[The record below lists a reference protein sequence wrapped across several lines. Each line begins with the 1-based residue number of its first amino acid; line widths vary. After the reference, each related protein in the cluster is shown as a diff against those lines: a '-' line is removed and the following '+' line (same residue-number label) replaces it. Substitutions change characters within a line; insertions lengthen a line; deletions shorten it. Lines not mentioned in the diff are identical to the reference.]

1 MLFESLENRALL
13 SASLVNGV
21 LTITGTDNADH
32 IVVFQNSKTSI
43 GVSESTAVPSV
54 TPGKP
59 PTITHHLS
67 TFKIADVKSI
77 VVNALKGNDSV
88 NTGGSLLHRLKIAS
102 TIDGGDGNDY
112 LQGGNAGDVINGG
125 AGRDFLVGR
134 GGDDLLN
141 GGANNDHLVGGKG
154 SDTMNGDA
162 GNDYINAFDGAKTDH
177 VDGGSNDP
185 VSATNPGDRALVDDG
200 DIVAGIEKLRKVA
213 IV

>member
-21 LTITGTDNADH
+21 LTITGTDNRDH
-32 IVVFQNSKTSI
+32 IVVFQHSKTTI

-54 TPGKP
+54 TAGKP

-67 TFKIADVKSI
+67 TFNIADVKSI
-77 VVNALKGNDSV
+77 VVNAGKDNDSV
-88 NTGGSLLHRLKIAS
+88 NTGGSLFHPLKIVS

-112 LQGGNAGDVINGG
+112 LAGGNAGDVINGG

-134 GGDDLLN
+134 GGNDLLN
-141 GGANNDHLVGGKG
+141 GGSGNDHLIGGKG

-162 GNDYINAFDGAKTDH
+162 GNDYINAFDRATTDH

-185 VSATNPGDRALVDDG
+185 VSATNAGDRALVDDG
-200 DIVAGIEKLRKVA
+200 DIVAGIEKLKKVA